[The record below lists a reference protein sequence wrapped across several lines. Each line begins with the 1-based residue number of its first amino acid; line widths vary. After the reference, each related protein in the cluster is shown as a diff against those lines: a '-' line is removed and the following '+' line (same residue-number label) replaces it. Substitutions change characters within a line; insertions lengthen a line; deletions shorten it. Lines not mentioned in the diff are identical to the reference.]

1 MWTERIKEVIAI
13 LLVGD
18 GVVALVNPFRHSLL
32 WRSGP
37 GLWERLMDPFVETPA
52 LTRWLGALEAAAGL
66 WLASRQKAD

>member
-52 LTRWLGALEAAAGL
+52 LTRCVEFTQGDPPGIVQK
-66 WLASRQKAD
+66 SRAP